1 MSADCPQG
9 SAGILDKYAA
19 TATTVTDGERIIG
32 LLYGGCATAAVNNN
46 AIFGRWLQARH
57 SPTEMGPN
65 DDLYNDIYVQISLV
79 CQFLL
84 PDI

>member
-1 MSADCPQG
+1 MDETTELLHYCVSADYIYPQG

-57 SPTEMGPN
+57 SPTEMG
-65 DDLYNDIYVQISLV
+65 
-79 CQFLL
+79 
-84 PDI
+84 